1 MQDAG
6 SVDVDEVC
14 AYIDSAETVETLF
27 GTGTICGE
35 ETFGVAHCVA
45 HNVVGVK
52 LENGENVNMGSYESI
67 AP

>member
-1 MQDAG
+1 M
-6 SVDVDEVC
+6 
-14 AYIDSAETVETLF
+14 ETLF
-27 GTGTICGE
+27 GTRTICGE